1 MNKKSKIYL
10 IALIWSAVL
19 LQLFINASVN
29 REKKMVQQVMSESVS
44 GISESSVRAYAF
56 YGRQELSPSK
66 KEQMV
71 KKFAENLGITSGYE
85 INHRQDNDNE
95 TTELVK
101 LGAQGDT
108 KIKLISVAVANEYGQ
123 QEYENYV
130 LIDISLK
137 GAATASVYEYKDILV
152 NMYEELGMGANTN
165 LYVCSQ
171 IKGKLTQQEMESE
184 ISSFF
189 NEMDAKKVK
198 EIELDEGMC
207 VYAYSTGI
215 NEFVYQDGE
224 KVNVNIAFTYDAEN
238 DVTLIHRA
246 IPFIDKSF

>member
-29 REKKMVQQVMSESVS
+29 REKKMVQQVMSEGVS

-56 YGRQELSPSK
+56 YDGQELIPLK

-71 KKFAENLGITSGYE
+71 KKFAEKLGITSGYE
-85 INHRQDNDNE
+85 INHRQDNENE

-108 KIKLISVAVANEYGQ
+108 KIKLISVSVADEYGQ

-130 LIDISLK
+130 LIDINLK

-171 IKGKLTQQEMESE
+171 VKGKLTQQEMESE
-184 ISSFF
+184 ANSFF

-198 EIELDEGMC
+198 EIELDGGMC

-224 KVNVNIAFTYDAEN
+224 KVNVNIAFTYDGEN